1 MSAVDD
7 AVTRQQA
14 LIIKMNQTQDRVKV
28 VEGKVDDGVTE
39 ISTKL
44 DVVSGKVDYIWTLT
58 DVRFKG
64 IENER
69 AAVYGDIGN
78 IKTDME
84 ATSNDMVSMANMVFD
99 NADEVVR
106 LAYMVEQLAK
116 KQEQLT
122 KKQGQHQ
129 FWWNLVMLMMLGII
143 IMMLGTIIYVV
154 SLPVTVY
161 PFSFPMGPNHAEPV
175 DECKNPTNTIIGGL
189 RCLTDKVL
197 PKPCR
202 NGYACKRDT
211 YPDW

>member
-1 MSAVDD
+1 MSAVDE

-14 LIIKMNQTQDRVKV
+14 LFIKMNQTQDLVKV

-64 IENER
+64 LEENR
-69 AAVYGDIGN
+69 ARIYGEVTH
-78 IKTDME
+78 IKDDLVPI
-84 ATSNDMVSMANMVFD
+84 ANDMVSIANMVFD
-99 NADEVVR
+99 NADEVAR

-116 KQEQLT
+116 KQEQR
-122 KKQGQHQ
+122 Q
-129 FWWNLVMLMMLGII
+129 FWWNLVMFMMLGII

-154 SLPVTVY
+154 SLPVTVC
-161 PFSFPMGPNHAEPV
+161 PFSFPMGPSTPV
-175 DECKNPTNTIIGGL
+175 DVCKNATNTIIDGL
-189 RCLTDKVL
+189 RCLTDKML
-197 PKPCR
+197 PRPCR
-202 NGYACKRDT
+202 DGYACKRDT